1 MDDIE
6 LRHEV
11 VGSDEPGATVRDDE
25 LLQAGFDAAPHQ
37 GMALEHPHGFFD
49 ERDDFGRSAGRR
61 CAPSDR
67 HCAGGPSSTR

>member
-49 ERDDFGRSAGRR
+49 ERDDFGREIGIGARVERR
-61 CAPSDR
+61 PPLRAVR
-67 HCAGGPSSTR
+67 